1 MAGLVDRPLIC
12 TSALAVTYVY
22 SCRLMLKTVLWWLLV
37 AFLIFFI
44 VSAPGEAARI
54 VRATGEN
61 AGDWFTTA
69 ANAFTTF
76 FSRLV

>member
-1 MAGLVDRPLIC
+1 
-12 TSALAVTYVY
+12 
-22 SCRLMLKTVLWWLLV
+22 MLKTFLWWLLV

-44 VSAPGEAARI
+44 VSAPAEAARI

-69 ANAFTTF
+69 ARAFTTF

>member
-1 MAGLVDRPLIC
+1 
-12 TSALAVTYVY
+12 
-22 SCRLMLKTVLWWLLV
+22 MLKTALWWLLV